1 MNYTPLILAA
11 RSGKGVEV
19 LIEAGAS
26 LNSLSA
32 DGSALMIA
40 SARKN
45 NKIVRLFLE
54 AGSNVD
60 LVHKH

>member
-1 MNYTPLILAA
+1 M
-11 RSGKGVEV
+11 

-60 LVHKH
+60 LVHKRQNRRHCILHAKN